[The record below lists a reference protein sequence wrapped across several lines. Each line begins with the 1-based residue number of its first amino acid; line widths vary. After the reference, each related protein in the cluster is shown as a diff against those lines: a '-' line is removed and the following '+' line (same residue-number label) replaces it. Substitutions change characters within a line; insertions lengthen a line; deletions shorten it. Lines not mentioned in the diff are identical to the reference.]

1 MKFTFD
7 TEYNAKTMAVMARA
21 LRKTVRRRHS
31 RRSDKRSLQGGTADE
46 FRRFIEAATGKT
58 VQPVA

>member
-1 MKFTFD
+1 MKFTFFFVFVFSASHAQL
-7 TEYNAKTMAVMARA
+7 Y
-21 LRKTVRRRHS
+21 
-31 RRSDKRSLQGGTADE
+31 DKRSLQGGTADE